1 MAADDPSDQLRD
13 ALAALLKVGD
23 LPASVREEISA
34 SWLRSAQSGLTP
46 TQFEVPYVADID
58 DDGRLVHAAHPV
70 LAKLAEDLSATS
82 MGVILTNERGH
93 VLDRRVSD
101 RSLHSRLDSIL
112 LAPGFVY
119 AEDEVGTNA
128 IGTALEQRG
137 PSVVQGFEH
146 FADSLTTMACA
157 AVPITDPRTGR
168 ILGAIDLTCWAEDA
182 HALMLP
188 FVRQAAREIEQR
200 LVGDVSGAE
209 RTLLQR
215 FFVERRRAKGPI
227 VLVSKGT
234 MLTNAA
240 ADRLVDPADAPIL
253 RDIASRL
260 LVSGS
265 ANPSSELV
273 LGGGEKVV
281 IAFEPILDAS
291 GVSGAVLRLRPASSG
306 DHAAPTR
313 QPRGA
318 FGWNSL
324 TDGERRVTDLVA
336 QGLTNR
342 QVADR
347 LFMSRHTVDSHLR
360 AIFRKLNL
368 KSRVELTRAVLERSR
383 SSLT

>member
-1 MAADDPSDQLRD
+1 
-13 ALAALLKVGD
+13 
-23 LPASVREEISA
+23 
-34 SWLRSAQSGLTP
+34 
-46 TQFEVPYVADID
+46 
-58 DDGRLVHAAHPV
+58 
-70 LAKLAEDLSATS
+70 
-82 MGVILTNERGH
+82 
-93 VLDRRVSD
+93 
-101 RSLHSRLDSIL
+101 
-112 LAPGFVY
+112 
-119 AEDEVGTNA
+119 
-128 IGTALEQRG
+128 
-137 PSVVQGFEH
+137 
-146 FADSLTTMACA
+146 
-157 AVPITDPRTGR
+157 
-168 ILGAIDLTCWAEDA
+168 
-182 HALMLP
+182 
-188 FVRQAAREIEQR
+188 
-200 LVGDVSGAE
+200 
-209 RTLLQR
+209 
-215 FFVERRRAKGPI
+215 
-227 VLVSKGT
+227 

-240 ADRLVDPADAPIL
+240 ADRLVDAADAPIL

-265 ANPSSELV
+265 ANSSSELV

-291 GVSGAVLRLRPASSG
+291 GVSGAVLRLRPASSS